1 MIDEQIAHQLALAQ
15 VIETIS
21 NYDYIVA
28 EVREQVNETLATTE
42 AIVTIAQMRVVQSA
56 VSETLESIFNEAEK
70 RNNKAIKD
78 LTKAEVKAQLDILKA
93 NGYDIKRSDFDD
105 VEQKGLNR
113 PFKLGSG
120 YQKSADMFAQAKAG
134 LLKQSRAIVAGGY
147 YGGESIQ
154 DIKSAINGTSTSGY
168 KDGLAAKA
176 RNDFSTITRT
186 QATAVETQAKQ
197 EAYKAVG
204 SDGYVYNSIVDS
216 RTSSV
221 CRTLHGRKYLWKGVG
236 RKPMPPMHYNC
247 RSSIVPY
254 FKGEKNELE
263 GVNYYDWLRRQNANV
278 QDELL
283 GKKLGKVFRNAG
295 LNQAEPNKLV
305 GQNYYTWLKRQPAE
319 VQDEVLGKKLG
330 KVFRNAGLSND
341 EFRKVTTNRFGEPL
355 TLEEMA
361 QKDKRIRTYL
371 QDPKN

>member
-21 NYDYIVA
+21 NYDYLVN
-28 EVREQVNETLATTE
+28 EVRENINETLVSVE
-42 AIVTIAQMRVVQSA
+42 AITTIAQMRVVQGA
-56 VSETLESIFNEAEK
+56 VSDTLETIFTDAQE
-70 RNNKAIKD
+70 RNDKAIKD
-78 LTKAEVKAQLDILKA
+78 LTQAEVKAQLAILKA
-93 NGYDIKRSDFDD
+93 NGYDIKRTDFDD
-105 VEQKGLNR
+105 TLDKGLNR

-120 YQKSADMFAQAKAG
+120 YQKSADMFSRARAN
-134 LLKQSRAIVAGGY
+134 LLQQSKAIVAGGY

-204 SDGYVYNSIVDS
+204 SDGYIYNSIVDS
-216 RTSSV
+216 QTSSV

-236 RKPMPPMHYNC
+236 RKPMPPMHYKC

-254 FKGEKNELE
+254 FKGEPNQLE
-263 GVNYYDWLRRQNANV
+263 GVNYYTWLR
-278 QDELL
+278 
-283 GKKLGKVFRNAG
+283 K
-295 LNQAEPNKLV
+295 
-305 GQNYYTWLKRQPAE
+305 QPAR
-319 VQDEVLGKKLG
+319 VQDEVLGDTLG
-330 KVFRNAGLSND
+330 GVFRNAGLSND
-341 EFRKVTTNRFGEPL
+341 EFRKVTTNRFAEPL
-355 TLEEMA
+355 TLDEMA
-361 QKDKRIRTYL
+361 QKDKRIREYL